1 MELYLIRHG
10 IAVDKGSDIPDEERT
25 LTTQGRQK
33 TQKVAKR
40 LAALGLRFDL
50 ILTSPLVRSRQ
61 TAEILHNYGLSR
73 QIKEAGALAPG
84 GKIQDWLG
92 WLGQWQQAASG
103 ALSLALVGH
112 QPNLAQWAEILVWGE
127 VRDVIEL
134 KKAGIIGLK
143 LPETESPVGQSQL
156 FWLTQPKLL
165 L

>member
-10 IAVDKGSDIPDEERT
+10 IAVDRGSDIPDEART

-61 TAEILHNYGLSR
+61 TSEILHNYGLSR
-73 QIKEAGALAPG
+73 QIKEAVALAPG
-84 GKIQDWLG
+84 GKIQDWLD

-103 ALSLALVGH
+103 SLSLALVGH

-134 KKAGIIGLK
+134 KKVGIIGLK